1 MKKSLLVL
9 GISLMLSPFAWSQ
22 SMSLANPVS
31 VVTGTLAALG
41 STGELEADWG
51 VVNTTS
57 ASISV
62 KARRVILTE
71 VPGSSNYFCWGVCYD
86 TATTV
91 SVVNQTILPGDTNF
105 TFYAHYRPHGN
116 AGTTGINY
124 LFYLSTNSSDV
135 VSQSVAFCVDADC
148 TIGVQE
154 TAEIA
159 GVYWNG
165 ANPLEGLG
173 ALNYQL
179 PEGTSFGSLKVFNL
193 SGQLVKEVRLNNGRG
208 QVFFS
213 ASDFDSGLY
222 LFQVTDGR
230 QFTATEKVMI
240 K

>member
-1 MKKSLLVL
+1 MISVL
-9 GISLMLSPFAWSQ
+9 GWSQ
-22 SMSLANPVS
+22 SMSLANPIS

-62 KARRVILTE
+62 KARRVILSE

-124 LFYLSTNSSDV
+124 LFYISTNSSDV

-148 TIGVQE
+148 TIGVDE
-154 TAEIA
+154 TAQNGGIF
-159 GVYWNG
+159 WNG
-165 ANPLEGLG
+165 ANPFEGFG
-173 ALNYQL
+173 AMNYQL
-179 PEGTSFGSLKVFNL
+179 PIGANAGYLKVFNL
-193 SGQLVKEVRLNNGRG
+193 SGQIIKEVRLNNLKG

-213 ASDFDSGLY
+213 ASDFDAGLY

-230 QFTATEKVMI
+230 GFSATQKVMI